1 MSAGE
6 TQKLQTGSPSSIQL
20 NNVDMQYPNDG
31 FMLGPINLHI
41 DPYEKIALIGES
53 GSGKTTLFHLLAGLM
68 EPQSGTIYLDGYSKA
83 DVDSS
88 SWFRQLGYLSQD
100 PYIFAG
106 TIAENISLGTD
117 KFVSDQEIWRVLN
130 QVKLDTLV
138 STLEHGIHTTIGEGG
153 RGLSGGE
160 KQRLAL
166 ARILIKQPSILLFDE
181 PTTGLDL
188 KTEKVIQNSLEQ
200 LTEKMTVITIAHRI
214 KTIQSSDRIWI
225 MEEGKIVADGTH
237 KELEHSNEF
246 YQSLITPIRK
256 ENME

>member
-1 MSAGE
+1 M
-6 TQKLQTGSPSSIQL
+6 
-20 NNVDMQYPNDG
+20 
-31 FMLGPINLHI
+31 
-41 DPYEKIALIGES
+41 
-53 GSGKTTLFHLLAGLM
+53 
-68 EPQSGTIYLDGYSKA
+68 
-83 DVDSS
+83 
-88 SWFRQLGYLSQD
+88 
-100 PYIFAG
+100 
-106 TIAENISLGTD
+106 
-117 KFVSDQEIWRVLN
+117 
-130 QVKLDTLV
+130 KLDTLV